1 MTEAIKQLIAY
12 QAKFWLSKFS
22 HSSGKRVGYIM
33 GLTKGIEIAE
43 GFAEFVDDYAYSK
56 HHNRWVQSDKMGF
69 IEFVTASNS
78 FSTSQLLEKYLN
90 DSK

>member
-43 GFAEFVDDYAYSK
+43 GFAE
-56 HHNRWVQSDKMGF
+56 WVEKFSLPGKEGF
-69 IEFVTASNS
+69 WLLQGEDGVLT
-78 FSTSQLLEKYLN
+78 TSQLLEKYLETLN
-90 DSK
+90 KEKA